1 MALRVAVSTNAP
13 WVGSGYG
20 AQMAELGPRMKADG
34 HDVSILAN
42 YGLSG
47 TVLDWNGIS
56 VYPQGIDAYS
66 NDLHPAQMA
75 RIQAE
80 TKDRPFLGM
89 TLFDVWPLKNPEWDN
104 LPLLAWTPI
113 DHSPVTP
120 EVLQF
125 FRRGG
130 RKWAVA
136 MSRFGETELLN
147 AGLSRDQVFYAP
159 HSFNPEVWRPDGETM
174 RKTMNIPEDAHLS
187 WINAANKGST
197 PVRKC
202 WGEQLTAW
210 AIFAARHPDAYLYL
224 HTDLSGIAQGVA
236 LEPLMNALKMPR
248 DRIRIVPQYEYRMGI
263 DQATVAKITRSA
275 DVLLHATRGEGFGV
289 SQIESLASGVPI
301 ISTRWTA
308 MTELVGAGWLVEGQV
323 EWDSFQGSWWK
334 VPNIDAIVAALEA
347 SYALKGDA
355 EGSAALKEKA
365 LTFADQYATPRV
377 YAEHWRPI
385 FERMEV
391 ELKKPVPTG
400 GVNREAR
407 RAALRKGK
415 K

>member
-1 MALRVAVSTNAP
+1 MALRVAISTNAP

-20 AQMAELGPRMKADG
+20 AQVAEFGPRIKADG
-34 HDVSILAN
+34 HEVSILAN
-42 YGLSG
+42 YGLAG

-75 RIQAE
+75 RIREEA
-80 TKDRPFLGM
+80 KDRPFLGM

-104 LPLLAWTPI
+104 VPLLSWTPI

-136 MSRFGETELLN
+136 MSRFGEKELLN
-147 AGLSRDQVFYAP
+147 AGLSRDQVLYAP
-159 HSFNPEVWRPDGETM
+159 HSFNPEVWRPEGETM
-174 RKTMNIPEDAHLS
+174 RKTMSIPEDAHLS

-202 WGEQLTAW
+202 WSEQLTAW

-224 HTDLSGIAQGVA
+224 HTDISGMAQGVA
-236 LEPLMNALKMPR
+236 LEPLMNALKMPK

-263 DQATVAKITRSA
+263 DQKTVANIARSA

-301 ISTRWTA
+301 VSTRWTA

-355 EGSAALKEKA
+355 AESAAMKAKA
-365 LTFADQYATPRV
+365 LSFAEQYATPRV
-377 YAEHWRPI
+377 YDEHWKPI
-385 FERMEV
+385 LERMEV

-400 GVNREAR
+400 GVNREER
-407 RAALRKGK
+407 RKALRKGK

>member
-34 HDVSILAN
+34 HEVSILAN

-75 RIQAE
+75 RIQSE
-80 TKDRPFLGM
+80 TKDRQFLGM

-104 LPLLAWTPI
+104 VPLLSWTPI

-136 MSRFGETELLN
+136 MSRFGETELRN

-197 PVRKC
+197 PPRKN
-202 WGEQLTAW
+202 WSGQLLAW
-210 AIFAARHPDAYLYL
+210 SIFASLHPDAYLYL
-224 HTDLSGIAQGVA
+224 HTDISGIAQGVQ
-236 LEPLMNALKMPR
+236 LEPLMNALKIPR

-275 DVLLHATRGEGFGV
+275 DVLLHATYGEGFGV
-289 SQIESLASGVPI
+289 SQIESLASGVPV

-308 MTELVGAGWLVEGQV
+308 MTELVGAGWLVEGQI
-323 EWDSFQGSWWK
+323 EWDPFQGSWWK
-334 VPNIDAIVAALEA
+334 IPNVDAIVAALEA

>member
-42 YGLSG
+42 YGLAG

-75 RIQAE
+75 RIREE

-89 TLFDVWPLKNPEWDN
+89 TLFDVWPLKSPEWDRV
-104 LPLLAWTPI
+104 PLLSWTPI

-147 AGLSRDQVFYAP
+147 AGLPRDQVFYAP
-159 HSFNPEVWRPDGETM
+159 HSFNPEVWRPEGETM
-174 RKTMNIPEDAHLS
+174 RKTMSIPEDAHLT
-187 WINAANKGST
+187 WINAANKGNT

-224 HTDLSGIAQGVA
+224 HTDISGMAQGVQ
-236 LEPLMNALKMPR
+236 LEPIMNALKISK
-248 DRIRIVPQYEYRMGI
+248 DRVRIVPQYEYRMGI
-263 DQATVAKITRSA
+263 DQKTVANIARSC

-301 ISTRWTA
+301 ISTAWTA

-323 EWDSFQGSWWK
+323 EWDPFQGSWWK
-334 VPNIDAIVAALEA
+334 VPNIEAIVSALEA

-355 EGSAALKEKA
+355 EGSAAIKAKA
-365 LTFADQYATPRV
+365 LTFAEQYATPRV

-400 GVNREAR
+400 GVNREER